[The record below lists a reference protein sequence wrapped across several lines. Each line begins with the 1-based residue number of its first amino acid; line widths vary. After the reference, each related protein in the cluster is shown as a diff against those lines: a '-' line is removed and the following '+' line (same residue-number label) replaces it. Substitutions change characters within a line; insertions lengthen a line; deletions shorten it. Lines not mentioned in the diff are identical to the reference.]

1 MGSLT
6 SKCICCLCLSEEKSV
21 KFSTYAVLTYTL
33 LVLLISSFARDY
45 YVIIYNVFL
54 LAFLVKLLIDLNKEK
69 SSFKNYSGIILM
81 FFTLIC
87 VYGIINII
95 YTLGMFSS
103 LKKEI
108 GVELLLVIMG
118 YGKNNNEE
126 LDSEEKKEIV
136 KIYKIL
142 SILFLVGYIIYAI
155 LMGNYFYTTYKYI
168 KNLKEQKE
176 YNRKLEAGNQ

>member
-1 MGSLT
+1 
-6 SKCICCLCLSEEKSV
+6 
-21 KFSTYAVLTYTL
+21 
-33 LVLLISSFARDY
+33 
-45 YVIIYNVFL
+45 
-54 LAFLVKLLIDLNKEK
+54 
-69 SSFKNYSGIILM
+69 M